1 MAFNEHDIVH
11 AVIDVE
17 RQDCTVKKGDVGTIV
32 HIYEQGKSLHNPP
45 AYEVE
50 FIREDTSDV
59 VTMYPHELEA
69 A

>member
-32 HIYEQGKSLHNPP
+32 HIYKQAGAFP